1 MNNSR
6 SHSRRGSLQFD
17 NGKFCFLIIVKLDKS
32 QQKQNLYQVQPTPR
46 LEHLHQRRESFI
58 KKRLPQIKALRLNKA
73 VNWKRKKNSLAKA
86 SEDGMDNYRSHNE
99 LNAQI
104 NMF

>member
-1 MNNSR
+1 M
-6 SHSRRGSLQFD
+6 
-17 NGKFCFLIIVKLDKS
+17 
-32 QQKQNLYQVQPTPR
+32 
-46 LEHLHQRRESFI
+46 